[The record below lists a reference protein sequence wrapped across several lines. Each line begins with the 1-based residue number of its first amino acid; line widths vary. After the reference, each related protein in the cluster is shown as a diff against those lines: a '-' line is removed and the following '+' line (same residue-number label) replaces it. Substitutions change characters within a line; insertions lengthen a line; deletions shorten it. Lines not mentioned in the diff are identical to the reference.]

1 MAGSEQMA
9 HLAAVER
16 EGIETSAPLKEREW
30 TDADEEEY
38 QREEEV
44 RRVQW
49 EMNQH

>member
-1 MAGSEQMA
+1 MANVMSQDQ
-9 HLAAVER
+9 LAQLAIKER
-16 EGIETSAPLKEREW
+16 EGIEATHKW

-49 EMNQH
+49 EMNQY